1 MYQMNHRI
9 VANGTPHNSRFDNV
23 ALLAQRAGYSPKL
36 FGYTDQ
42 AVDPRDTTGPD
53 DPRLFSYEAV
63 LRGFECLLPMGTPF
77 TKWNEFLRE
86 NGVDVSI
93 NELDDIA
100 IDRIIEMAW
109 EDRTPFDAIKFQFG
123 LAEADV
129 KALMKK
135 ELKFSSYKLWRQ
147 RVENCKT
154 KHAAKRAEGIDRFKC
169 KLQRAISN
177 NKISKR

>member
-1 MYQMNHRI
+1 MLNKNNLPTTI
-9 VANGTPHNSRFDNV
+9 
-23 ALLAQRAGYSPKL
+23 K
-36 FGYTDQ
+36 TD
-42 AVDPRDTTGPD
+42 
-53 DPRLFSYEAV
+53 
-63 LRGFECLLPMGTPF
+63 
-77 TKWNEFLRE
+77 
-86 NGVDVSI
+86 
-93 NELDDIA
+93 LDDIA

-135 ELKFSSYKLWRQ
+135 ELKFSSYKLWRK

-154 KHAAKRAEGIDRFKC
+154 KHIAKRAEGIDRFKC

-177 NKISKR
+177 NKMSKR